1 MNDKINVKTE
11 GNKILF
17 YRNNDDDWFFGCR
30 IESKADVQSVIK
42 RQKFNPWFTT
52 QLQNEFYDIC
62 KNLISESEK
71 MNDKGQSNN
80 KDVQTGSNIVTGA
93 LNGEIARLKDD
104 LDRLHRERDSF
115 QRQCSVMAEEMAD
128 WEAESKRLDWMI
140 QNRGRIEWEFGGNC
154 YVTFIWKNEFKSTLG
169 SDDTR
174 VEIDRAMEMCK

>member
-17 YRNNDDDWFFGCR
+17 YRNSEEDWFLGCR
-30 IESKADVQSVIK
+30 IESKDDVQSVIK
-42 RQKFNPWFTT
+42 RQGFNPWFTT

-93 LNGEIARLKDD
+93 LL
-104 LDRLHRERDSF
+104 
-115 QRQCSVMAEEMAD
+115 EM
-128 WEAESKRLDWMI
+128 L
-140 QNRGRIEWEFGGNC
+140 
-154 YVTFIWKNEFKSTLG
+154 NEDGLL
-169 SDDTR
+169 
-174 VEIDRAMEMCK
+174 

>member
-17 YRNNDDDWFFGCR
+17 YRNSEEDWFFGCR
-30 IESKADVQSVIK
+30 IESKDDVQSVIK
-42 RQKFNPWFTT
+42 RQGFNPWFTT

-115 QRQCSVMAEEMAD
+115 QRQCSVMAEEMAG
-128 WEAESKRLDWMI
+128 WGAESKRHDWLGR
-140 QNRGRIEWEFGGNC
+140 NRGRNG
-154 YVTFIWKNEFKSTLG
+154 
-169 SDDTR
+169 
-174 VEIDRAMEMCK
+174 